1 MMTMPNRFVIVLIA
15 LALAACSPVATSQP
29 PATRPPS
36 PAPTVAVVAPTASP
50 DCGAEAAIALA
61 QTQSDLALAA
71 VAEVDAAQQT
81 SQDPTAIGQAGQGAY
96 SKALSLMKEY
106 DVPPCLLQ
114 GKVFAAQ
121 FFDERVAAYAALAAG
136 DSNGYQAH
144 LANGEAAR
152 QNMVAVVNGVLGQ

>member
-1 MMTMPNRFVIVLIA
+1 MPDRFVMVLIA
-15 LALAACSPVATSQP
+15 LALAACGPVATSRP

-36 PAPTVAVVAPTASP
+36 PVPTVAVVAPASSP

-61 QTQSDLALAA
+61 QTHSDLALAA

-81 SQDPTAIGQAGQGAY
+81 SQDPAAIGQAGQGAY
-96 SKALSLMKEY
+96 SKALALMKEY
-106 DVPPCLLQ
+106 DVPSCLLQ

-121 FFDERVAAYAALAAG
+121 FFDERVAAYAALASG
-136 DSNGYQAH
+136 DSTGYQAH

>member
-1 MMTMPNRFVIVLIA
+1 MPNRFVIVLIA

-36 PAPTVAVVAPTASP
+36 PVPTVAAPTSSP

-106 DVPPCLLQ
+106 DVPSCLLQ

-136 DSNGYQAH
+136 DSNSYQAH